1 MAPQEQLHFLSQQV
15 ETALQNLVFPIDPP
29 ELYDPVR
36 YTFAAGGKRIR
47 PICVLLS
54 AGLFG
59 VSAEKAMPAA
69 LAIEVFHN
77 FTLVHD
83 DIMDKADTRR
93 GRSTVHRKWDEN
105 VAILSGDLMMG
116 MAYDLLAQ
124 TGSPQLSE
132 MIRQFHKMVMRLCEG
147 QMLDMV
153 FEQRMEVSISQY
165 LDMIDGKTAAL
176 LRCAF
181 ELGGLLGRASQE
193 EMGHL
198 SAVGLHLGLGFQVQ
212 DDLLDLMAPAG
223 FGKQKGGDLIQGK
236 RTWLLLT
243 ALQRAEGA
251 EKAFFQEVLSGG
263 LPPNEVPKAEQLM
276 QELEVLR
283 DAENLVSSHFKQA
296 QDALLYLP
304 SSSNLDTLQV
314 LLASLQHRKL

>member
-1 MAPQEQLHFLSQQV
+1 MTPQEQLHFLSQQV
-15 ETALQNLVFPIDPP
+15 EAALQNLVLPAEPP
-29 ELYDPVR
+29 DLYDPVR
-36 YTFAAGGKRIR
+36 YTLAAGGKRIR
-47 PICVLLS
+47 PVCVLLS

-59 VSAEKAMPAA
+59 VSVEKAMPAA

-83 DIMDKADTRR
+83 DIMDNADTRR
-93 GRSTVHRKWDEN
+93 GRATVHRKWDEN

-124 TGSPQLSE
+124 TGSPRLGE

-147 QMLDMV
+147 QILDMV
-153 FEQRMEVSISQY
+153 FEQRKDVSIPQY

-193 EMGHL
+193 DMAHL

-212 DDLLDLMAPAG
+212 DDLLDLTAPAG
-223 FGKQKGGDLIQGK
+223 FGKQKGGDLVQGK

-243 ALQRAEGA
+243 ALQRAKGT
-251 EKAFFQEVLSGG
+251 KRTFFEQVLSGG
-263 LPPNEVPKAEQLM
+263 IPPSEVPKAEQLM
-276 QELEVLR
+276 RELEVLR
-283 DAENLVSSHFKQA
+283 DAEDVALNHFSQA
-296 QDALLYLP
+296 LEALLHLP

-314 LLASLQHRKL
+314 LLGSLQHRKL